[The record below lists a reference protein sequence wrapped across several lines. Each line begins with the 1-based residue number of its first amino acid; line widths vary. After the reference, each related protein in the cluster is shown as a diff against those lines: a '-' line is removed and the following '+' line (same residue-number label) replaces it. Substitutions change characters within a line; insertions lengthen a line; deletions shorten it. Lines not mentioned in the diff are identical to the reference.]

1 MSDSLLTLN
10 EASSV
15 SGKSVQTLRRAI
27 KSKKIRVRR
36 IKTPQG
42 FNYMIDKES
51 LFSFYRVRQPK
62 DFREIPVE
70 REQIERSQIDGVQSD
85 EQRPVYFDIRE
96 SQPTSTSMSVPDTT
110 QQQAISEV
118 KSSLHTLDTKIE
130 EITQR
135 FSGEREQVGQVL
147 KDFQDRM
154 LIMEN
159 QVRLLQAPQKK
170 WYQVW
175 K

>member
-1 MSDSLLTLN
+1 MNDSLLTLN
-10 EASSV
+10 EAASI

-27 KSKKIRVRR
+27 KSKKIRVRKV
-36 IKTPQG
+36 KTPQG
-42 FNYMIDKES
+42 FNYLVDKES

-70 REQIERSQIDGVQSD
+70 REQAD

-96 SQPTSTSMSVPDTT
+96 SQPTAIAVPDSS
-110 QQQAISEV
+110 QKQAIIEV
-118 KSSLHTLDTKIE
+118 QTSLKALDGKMDA
-130 EITQR
+130 ITQR
-135 FSGEREQVGQVL
+135 FSGEREQMGQVL

-159 QVRLLQAPQKK
+159 QVRLLQTPQKK
-170 WYQVW
+170 WYQIW